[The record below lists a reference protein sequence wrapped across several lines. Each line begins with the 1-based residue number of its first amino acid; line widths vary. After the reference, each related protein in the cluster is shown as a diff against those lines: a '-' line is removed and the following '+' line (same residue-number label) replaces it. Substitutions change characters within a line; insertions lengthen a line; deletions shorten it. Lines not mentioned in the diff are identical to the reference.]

1 MLKLEK
7 RIRFNE
13 NDVDEDGNIRASCL
27 LYSFQDIAAEH
38 ADILGVGREHLMERD
53 WIWVLSK
60 VKLKVYGSIE
70 ADKDYV
76 LMTCPRPKKGL
87 IFPRDY
93 YLRAAMASDTAV
105 LAAGM
110 SQWCIINFL
119 TRKLERNDIDFRGQ
133 CIEQAPFEEGIEKI
147 RCSAPQDTGSHLVTE
162 DDLDV
167 NRHVNNCRYAD
178 MVSEVLSGSP
188 YSRLIMN
195 FSKEARLCYL

>member
-1 MLKLEK
+1 MLT
-7 RIRFNE
+7 
-13 NDVDEDGNIRASCL
+13 
-27 LYSFQDIAAEH
+27 
-38 ADILGVGREHLMERD
+38 
-53 WIWVLSK
+53 
-60 VKLKVYGSIE
+60 
-70 ADKDYV
+70 
-76 LMTCPRPKKGL
+76 TCPRPKKGL

-119 TRKLERNDIDFRGQ
+119 TRKLERNDIDFQGQ

-167 NRHVNNCRYAD
+167 NRHV
-178 MVSEVLSGSP
+178 LSGSP

-195 FSKEARLCYL
+195 FSKEARLGDEIFLFKEEQEGGTAVMGKLEDGSTVFQAFVG